1 MGVAYH
7 SITMPK
13 NVKIALIGHC
23 GPDSSY
29 LRMVCGQAAKGA
41 QVLMADDDSELQDVL
56 SKDVDLLLFNR
67 ELGYGFTHK
76 MGVEAIKYLR
86 GLNKNL
92 RMMLVSNYPDAQA
105 AAVANGA
112 LPGFGKREIGSP
124 RVIEVLRAALEQPT
138 NAVSGPASAEV
149 NP

>member
-1 MGVAYH
+1 MA
-7 SITMPK
+7 K

-29 LRMVCGQAAKGA
+29 LRMVCGKAAPGA
-41 QVLMADDDSELQDVL
+41 QVLMADDDTELQDVL
-56 SKDVDLLLFNR
+56 GRDVDLLLFNR

-76 MGVEAIKYLR
+76 MGVDAIKHLR
-86 GLNKNL
+86 GLNQNL
-92 RMMLVSNYPDAQA
+92 KMMLVSNYADAQA

-124 RVIEVLRAALEQPT
+124 RVVEVIRAAIEQPI

>member
-1 MGVAYH
+1 
-7 SITMPK
+7 MPK

-56 SKDVDLLLFNR
+56 AQDVDLLLFNR

-92 RMMLVSNYPDAQA
+92 KMMLVSNYPDAQA

-112 LPGFGKREIGSP
+112 LPGFGKRELHTPKVAELI
-124 RVIEVLRAALEQPT
+124 REAL
-138 NAVSGPASAEV
+138 A
-149 NP
+149 